1 MWLRLTIH
9 HYAQHKYYK
18 QPFYEQLQV
27 NLIWTLKSG
36 LALLTKYIVDLLT
49 EYKLEILYAR
59 NTINVVQE

>member
-27 NLIWTLKSG
+27 NLILTLKSG
-36 LALLTKYIVDLLT
+36 LALLTKYSGFVN
-49 EYKLEILYAR
+49 K
-59 NTINVVQE
+59 V